1 MDKAHEI
8 VEKIVKAYFEQP
20 DKSLKDIFGE
30 YMEDLSE
37 DETKAFYERLK
48 EIVN

>member
-1 MDKAHEI
+1 MDKTHEI
-8 VEKIVKAYFEQP
+8 VEKVVKIYFEQP
-20 DKSLKDIFGE
+20 DKALKDIFGE
-30 YMEDLSE
+30 YTEGLSE